1 MGDKLNLSAYCSHKW
16 FRFVIA
22 ITVSVMLHLC
32 ILAAGHFGLT
42 WNFVPSEHNQVLTLT
57 LDNTPQEG
65 VLNNLDVAN
74 TKDSVEKE
82 QVQDYA
88 TTENNDDLLNG
99 DALSFVDT
107 SQKLKEEEVIN
118 SLDPSE
124 LDEPKQSN
132 NLTKIETS
140 AIQQHKESI
149 INEVAAQTSKEK
161 NTASPLLTTPFKSD
175 ASVNLSQD
183 SIGQMLPEEITVTE
197 SEQQI
202 LDQKIKLWSENM
214 STIANTNEPLIWQE
228 QGQMFVAHFKRLP
241 ANGDMDLDEVMVEIN
256 TEKNGERLKTKLTMK
271 KLAFSNF
278 GQFVHRWNQSISLHN
293 DEMNGRFHSNS
304 EFNVLHTNE
313 ARTTFLD
320 KVTTASYRVNLNG
333 QRTRSKDI
341 FLGGLETGVKR
352 INMPKPRLLFS
363 DENVEYSKRDVISV
377 QESSRLRFLAEG
389 AVLIEPIEG
398 DYVSRKIIL
407 GDSPIFFFAAPKVS
421 LHVSGTVNGSVAVYS
436 PSKIVIEDNLL
447 YASTRSLEQGG
458 DFLGLVSGN
467 DVMIAPRSV
476 TGHGD
481 LTINAAI
488 YAKKRFKVSQPE
500 GESSG
505 LLTINGSIT
514 AGSLSETEP
523 RYATKVIFDKRLED
537 VKPPGFPVTDRYE
550 LTSIDAGW
558 ARQIS
563 TNDNEMWI
571 QSQ

>member
-363 DENVEYSKRDVISV
+363 DENVEYS
-377 QESSRLRFLAEG
+377 
-389 AVLIEPIEG
+389 
-398 DYVSRKIIL
+398 
-407 GDSPIFFFAAPKVS
+407 
-421 LHVSGTVNGSVAVYS
+421 
-436 PSKIVIEDNLL
+436 
-447 YASTRSLEQGG
+447 YA
-458 DFLGLVSGN
+458 F
-467 DVMIAPRSV
+467 
-476 TGHGD
+476 
-481 LTINAAI
+481 
-488 YAKKRFKVSQPE
+488 
-500 GESSG
+500 
-505 LLTINGSIT
+505 
-514 AGSLSETEP
+514 
-523 RYATKVIFDKRLED
+523 
-537 VKPPGFPVTDRYE
+537 
-550 LTSIDAGW
+550 
-558 ARQIS
+558 
-563 TNDNEMWI
+563 
-571 QSQ
+571 